1 MKSAREMF
9 DKITL
14 NQKIKKIQEN
24 SKKSKILRKQE
35 YLIDLKNDL
44 LCIQEK
50 MNKSLEE
57 GYLLFNI
64 TTRDNLELA
73 YKIFK
78 KGEQY
83 TFGDEL
89 WHYHHIYINK
99 MGIKK
104 LEKMLFK
111 TNKKLQ
117 TINKQI
123 EELNWK

>member
-1 MKSAREMF
+1 MSAKGMF
-9 DKITL
+9 DKTIL
-14 NQKIKKIQEN
+14 NQKIKKLQEN

-44 LCIQEK
+44 LYIQEK
-50 MNKSLEE
+50 MDKSLEE

-83 TFGDEL
+83 TFGDER
-89 WHYHHIYINK
+89 WHCHHIYINK
-99 MGIKK
+99 RGIKK

-117 TINKQI
+117 AINKQI
-123 EELNWK
+123 EELGW